1 MAAVVLRPENPVFK
15 GNFSE
20 EIDGDKAV
28 VPFILSLGC
37 GFVVESLVLA
47 LVMLTPPEAL
57 IAKGVVFAIGVVVFT
72 KCQMGVTVSVWHITL

>member
-1 MAAVVLRPENPVFK
+1 MFR

-28 VPFILSLGC
+28 VPFILYLLGC